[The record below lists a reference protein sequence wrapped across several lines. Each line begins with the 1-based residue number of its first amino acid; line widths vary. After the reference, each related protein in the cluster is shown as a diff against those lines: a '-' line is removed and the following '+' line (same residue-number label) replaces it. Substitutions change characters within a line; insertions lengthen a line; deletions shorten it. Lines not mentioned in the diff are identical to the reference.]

1 MSISKIG
8 IIFVPLFFLISD
20 LLEPKVEICL
30 RYFLDKNSPK
40 QPLCLLRTLR
50 VPQCFDEF
58 FDSKNL

>member
-1 MSISKIG
+1 MSLLK
-8 IIFVPLFFLISD
+8 VVYWVLLVFLICE
-20 LLEPKVEICL
+20 LKVPKIEICL
-30 RYFLDKNSPK
+30 KYFLDKNSPK